1 MSDLPA
7 NIDDDFDT
15 VDVDL
20 DDAIDAGSGLDVES
34 SKSGKDVASMSEMEI
49 FRETLKK
56 GSLMFSDGR
65 MLTSCPCKDKAAVC
79 ALYPMPHPMTGD
91 SFMVCTGPIVA
102 KATKFKFF
110 KENKVYYRSE
120 SAGYNCEYNPR
131 RLNEKPDY
139 LDRDLGSSGG
149 GGGWLE

>member
-1 MSDLPA
+1 VNVDSDVE
-7 NIDDDFDT
+7 T

-20 DDAIDAGSGLDVES
+20 DDAIDLDSGIDDLDTGSGYSD
-34 SKSGKDVASMSEMEI
+34 KRVASMDEMEI

-91 SFMVCTGPIVA
+91 PFMVCTGPIVA
-102 KATKFKFF
+102 KDSKFKLMGPN
-110 KENKVYYRSE
+110 ETVYRSE
-120 SAGYNCEYNPR
+120 SAGRRCQYNPK
-131 RLNEKPDY
+131 RLNEEPDY
-139 LDRDLGSSGG
+139 VKERRRDSGSG